1 MEFLKS
7 SFCLV
12 IILCAFTSFAQK
24 SDIEVVSDHR
34 LDSLVHV
41 QSSIDTDFVC
51 GFRIVLTTE
60 KTKTEIEI
68 EKHKRKYTLIHP
80 EVRAYIVFESPNYIL
95 KVGDFQFK
103 EDTYLLKEQLNN
115 YPFAFIKEK
124 LVYTKRN

>member
-41 QSSIDTDFVC
+41 QSSLDTDFVC

-60 KTKTEIEI
+60 KIKTKI
-68 EKHKRKYTLIHP
+68 EKHKRKFTLIHP